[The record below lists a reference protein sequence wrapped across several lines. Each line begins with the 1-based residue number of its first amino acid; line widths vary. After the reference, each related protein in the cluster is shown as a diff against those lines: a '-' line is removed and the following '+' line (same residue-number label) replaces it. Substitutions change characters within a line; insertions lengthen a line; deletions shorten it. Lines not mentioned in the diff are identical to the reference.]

1 MYSRITD
8 TITKRTGI
16 SADAQHTHHQSLAN
30 IDIIDNTDGTH
41 YKDDIDPSRPDEVL
55 FFNGQFVVSVQ
66 NERIQGDG
74 GRLERAYGYFFESK
88 PYNEGVTLN
97 DIVECFERFI
107 DENDMQG
114 YGNVITTLCID
125 HSPVFAKCKEI
136 SIEFE

>member
-8 TITKRTGI
+8 TITERTGI
-16 SADAQHTHHQSLAN
+16 SAEAQHTLHQALDNIEIVDSTGATQHNAN
-30 IDIIDNTDGTH
+30 IDPT
-41 YKDDIDPSRPDEVL
+41 RPDEPL

-66 NERIQGDG
+66 NDRIQGEG
-74 GRLERAYGYFFESK
+74 GRLERAYGYFFEST

-114 YGNVITTLCID
+114 YGNVITTLRVD